1 MPLTAARVLVAVAV
15 VRAVAVSRIAGGG
28 VDGIGERHSDEKER
42 SRDDGTRQHG
52 VLVACGWRCRGGD
65 EEAMIGVLATAAMR
79 WIGSYGSLYL
89 VHRALAASRIDA
101 EKLDVGQMP
110 TVCELV

>member
-1 MPLTAARVLVAVAV
+1 
-15 VRAVAVSRIAGGG
+15 
-28 VDGIGERHSDEKER
+28 
-42 SRDDGTRQHG
+42 
-52 VLVACGWRCRGGD
+52 
-65 EEAMIGVLATAAMR
+65 MIGVLATAAMR